1 MQHYA
6 ERDIWGDLRPGTE
19 IPSGL
24 EENLRFTSYRY
35 DPVIGKYFSQARF
48 YDSANGRML
57 VKDPVKRSLNSY
69 RYCDNDPA
77 DYVDPTGEIAHI
89 LWGIGLGGAFGFG
102 GGFLSSA
109 VSQKASGGEIDW
121 KEALGSGINGLITG
135 ATQGGLL
142 ASGAGIPAALFAN
155 TLAGTAGSAAEQYIG
170 SGKIDARKSITSGLN
185 NAVSNAI
192 YGTRPLGSMKEAFGR
207 GVGAGA
213 ATSALNYISDTLGE
227 KTFHSRMGVG
237 LLPGITGAAFSPYNF
252 LRNPRR
258 GCGSPSP
265 FVPSLGYGS
274 ARGYQYDLPKIENG
288 SQSQSK
294 RFSFG
299 DFLREV
305 AIGGIT
311 GGLSSA
317 AFYGAG
323 KGIERLIDGLRPS
336 RGSKPLSLKIG
347 DDDVINKAMEIAGKS
362 NDEVFNVV
370 GHGSPEGIEFRG
382 KLLNAKE
389 VAELI
394 RNSPQYVGGKQ
405 IVKLYS
411 CETGKGRNGFAQQ
424 LAKELGVEVK
434 APNKLIYPTA
444 SNDFVI
450 ADKLFIKGDW
460 ISFKP

>member
-35 DPVIGKYFSQARF
+35 DPVIGKYFAQARF

-57 VKDPVKRSLNSY
+57 SKDPVKRGLNSY

-227 KTFHSRMGVG
+227 KTLHSRMGMG
-237 LLPGITGAAFSPYNF
+237 LLSGMTGAAFSPYNF

-258 GCGSPSP
+258 GCGSASP

-288 SQSQSK
+288 SQSQTK
-294 RFSFG
+294 KFSLK
-299 DFLREV
+299 DLLLEMV
-305 AIGGIT
+305 IGGVT
-311 GGLSSA
+311 GGVSSA

-323 KGIERLIDGLRPS
+323 KGIERLKDGLRPS
-336 RGSKPLSLKIG
+336 RGGSGSRFPENPHDLFPENYAGLEKNVKPDGKINYIVQAGDKTYKVEYHPRHGGEGHYDGNHYHVLKLGEIPKPGKTTPPYFRIPNLDPGTPAQGGTFAPG
-347 DDDVINKAMEIAGKS
+347 D
-362 NDEVFNVV
+362 
-370 GHGSPEGIEFRG
+370 
-382 KLLNAKE
+382 LL
-389 VAELI
+389 
-394 RNSPQYVGGKQ
+394 
-405 IVKLYS
+405 
-411 CETGKGRNGFAQQ
+411 
-424 LAKELGVEVK
+424 
-434 APNKLIYPTA
+434 PTQ
-444 SNDFVI
+444 NR
-450 ADKLFIKGDW
+450 K
-460 ISFKP
+460 

>member
-1 MQHYA
+1 MPIFMEVRCSWQ
-6 ERDIWGDLRPGTE
+6 T
-19 IPSGL
+19 
-24 EENLRFTSYRY
+24 
-35 DPVIGKYFSQARF
+35 ARAQL
-48 YDSANGRML
+48 S
-57 VKDPVKRSLNSY
+57 KDPVKRGLNSY

-170 SGKIDARKSITSGLN
+170 SGKIDAGKSITSGLN

-227 KTFHSRMGVG
+227 KTLHSRMGMG
-237 LLPGITGAAFSPYNF
+237 LLSGMTGAAFSPYNF

-258 GCGSPSP
+258 GCGSASP

-336 RGSKPLSLKIG
+336 RGGEDSVRKYYQVTSKENAKAILNSDHPALKGTEFKEVYVWIEQPTLKQAKNSGARYLDTVIEFETNVTFSKDTSIVDRSLW
-347 DDDVINKAMEIAGKS
+347 NIARVSDRPGPIS
-362 NDEVFNVV
+362 ISNVV
-370 GHGSPEGIEFRG
+370 
-382 KLLNAKE
+382 
-389 VAELI
+389 
-394 RNSPQYVGGKQ
+394 
-405 IVKLYS
+405 
-411 CETGKGRNGFAQQ
+411 ETGF
-424 LAKELGVEVK
+424 KESK
-434 APNKLIYPTA
+434 RWWQFWK
-444 SNDFVI
+444 
-450 ADKLFIKGDW
+450 K
-460 ISFKP
+460 